1 MRTTLEIPSH
11 LVKLAALYAPSRE
24 PLDAVCHILDDYPK
38 IVAEL
43 RQARSR
49 LLQID
54 RESADLDARLEALQD
69 ACKAILDL

>member
-1 MRTTLEIPSH
+1 MSNSLDIPSH
-11 LVKLAALYAPSRE
+11 LVKLAALYAPSRD
-24 PLDAVCHILDDYPK
+24 PLDAVCHVLNDYPK
-38 IVAEL
+38 VVAEL

-54 RESADLDARLEALQD
+54 RESADLDARLEVLQD

>member
-1 MRTTLEIPSH
+1 MSHSLDIPSH
-11 LVKLAALYAPSRE
+11 LVKLAALYAPSRD
-24 PLDAVCHILDDYPK
+24 PLDAVCHVLNDYPK
-38 IVAEL
+38 VVAEL

-54 RESADLDARLEALQD
+54 RESADLDARLAVLQD